1 MAKTN
6 DRRIGPLVES
16 VFSRHVI
23 LVWEAARAPCWGYDS
38 GTPGRSFAGPKLQ
51 QLNSGISASNL
62 KMRINPQK
70 AIKPIRKVRKL
81 LKDFPS
87 EASPEKVHDLRTNC
101 RKIEAI
107 ARAIVPDR
115 KQGRMV
121 VKAIQ
126 PLRKAAGH
134 VRDLD
139 VLIGK
144 AIQVGNEVSTAH
156 LTALVERMGEK
167 RARTASK
174 LHKLTRKHEKSLWAL
189 LKEFERDLEEHLAA
203 NGNTESPAAAQVL
216 AAQLDHWPKL
226 HAETL
231 HDFRVQAK
239 QLRYILRLS
248 PDSDA
253 TELQELTQVKDTSGE
268 WHDWLELEQ
277 MAREVF
283 GEEEDAGLLNTLRK
297 RTREKLCIALTTA
310 NALRKKGVGRLL
322 HV

>member
-1 MAKTN
+1 
-6 DRRIGPLVES
+6 
-16 VFSRHVI
+16 
-23 LVWEAARAPCWGYDS
+23 
-38 GTPGRSFAGPKLQ
+38 
-51 QLNSGISASNL
+51 
-62 KMRINPQK
+62 MRIDPQK

-81 LKDFPS
+81 LKDFPA

-115 KQGRMV
+115 KRGRKV

-144 AIQVGNEVSTAH
+144 AIQMGNEASIAH
-156 LTALVERMGEK
+156 LTAFVERMGQK

-174 LHKLTRKHEKSLWAL
+174 LHKLSGKHEEGVRAL
-189 LKEFERDLEEHLAA
+189 LKEFGRDLEEHLAA
-203 NGNTESPAAAQVL
+203 HGNVESPAAAQVL

-231 HDFRVQAK
+231 HDFRIQAK
-239 QLRYILRLS
+239 QLRYILRLT

-253 TELQELTQVKDTSGE
+253 TELQLLTQVKDTSGE
-268 WHDWLELEQ
+268 WHDWLELEK
-277 MAREVF
+277 MAREVL
-283 GEEEDAGLLNTLRK
+283 GEEEDAGVLNTLRQ
-297 RTREKLCIALTTA
+297 RTREKLRVALTAA